1 MNICYI
7 YNEIIHVYKMNN
19 DDDDIISQLSL
30 RYE

>member
-1 MNICYI
+1 MNIWYI

-19 DDDDIISQLSL
+19 NDDDIISQLSL

>member
-1 MNICYI
+1 MIYI

-19 DDDDIISQLSL
+19 NDNDIISQLSL

>member
-1 MNICYI
+1 MIYI

>member
-1 MNICYI
+1 MIYI

-19 DDDDIISQLSL
+19 NDDDIISQLSL